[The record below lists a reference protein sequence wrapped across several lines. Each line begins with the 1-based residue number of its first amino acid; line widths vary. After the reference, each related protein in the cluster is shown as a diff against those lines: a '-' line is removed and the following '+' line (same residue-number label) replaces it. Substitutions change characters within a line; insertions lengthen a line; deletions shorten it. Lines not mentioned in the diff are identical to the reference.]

1 MKFTRKVC
9 RQKEKKEANNS
20 KKKINKTKQKS
31 GGENGLQRKGKCV
44 SNSKL
49 ILMVKSML
57 ISSFL

>member
-1 MKFTRKVC
+1 M
-9 RQKEKKEANNS
+9 QAEGKKEANNS
-20 KKKINKTKQKS
+20 KKKKINKTKQKS

-57 ISSFL
+57 IQLFIGTE